1 MSLGGV
7 ELKTLTSLMR
17 ILITGAN
24 GQLGKELNS
33 CFSKFNVEIISFDK
47 TQLDITKIDK
57 IRDCVENFL
66 PDWIIN
72 CAAYT
77 NVDLAEVNINS
88 SNNVNGTGPENLAS
102 ICKSYGSKLLHIS
115 TDSVYSNNLP
125 SFFDVDQKTNP
136 INQYSKSK
144 VLGEELSM
152 FKFKKGTWILRT
164 SWLYGEFG
172 GNFTHAILNKVS
184 NNEIIQ
190 VVDDQFGQPTNSRNL
205 AKFIKSFVFQPPNPG
220 IYHFTDHGYV
230 SRIDFARQILIFRGF
245 DLSRIRSVSTIKQE
259 GIAVRPKFCLLAP
272 SKLTYDD
279 VDCISWQESLQHFLK
294 DFKGNRLNG

>member
-1 MSLGGV
+1 
-7 ELKTLTSLMR
+7 MR

-77 NVDLAEVNINS
+77 NVDLAEVNIDS
-88 SNNVNGTGPENLAS
+88 SNNINGTGPGNLAS
-102 ICKSYGSKLLHIS
+102 ICKSYGSRLLHIS

-125 SFFDVDQKTNP
+125 RFLDADQKTNP

-152 FKFKKGTWILRT
+152 FNFKEGTWILRT

-172 GNFTHAILNKVS
+172 GNFTHAILKKAS

-205 AKFIKSFVFQPPNPG
+205 ANYIKSFIFQPPNPG
-220 IYHFTDHGYV
+220 IYHFTDQGYV
-230 SRIDFARQILIFRGF
+230 SRVDFARQILIFRGF
-245 DLSRIRSVSTIKQE
+245 DLSLIRSVGTKKQE
-259 GIAVRPKFCLLAP
+259 GVAVRPKFCLLAP
-272 SKLTYDD
+272 SNLLYDD

-294 DFKGNRLNG
+294 DLKGNRLNGQFN

>member
-1 MSLGGV
+1 
-7 ELKTLTSLMR
+7 MR

-24 GQLGKELNS
+24 GQLGKALIS
-33 CFSKFNVEIISFDK
+33 CFSEFNVEIISFDK
-47 TQLDITKIDK
+47 NQLDITKIDRV
-57 IRDCVENFL
+57 RDCVEKSL

-77 NVDLAEVNINS
+77 NVDLAEVNINT
-88 SNNVNGTGPENLAS
+88 SNNINGTGPENLAL

-125 SFFDVDQKTNP
+125 IYFDSDQKTNP

-152 FKFKKGTWILRT
+152 FEFKEGTWILRT

-172 GNFTHAILNKVS
+172 GKFIHAILNKLSS
-184 NNEIIQ
+184 NRTIQ
-190 VVDDQFGQPTNSRNL
+190 VVNDQFGQPTNSRNL
-205 AKFIKSFVFQPPNPG
+205 ANYIKSFIFQPPNPG
-220 IYHFTDHGYV
+220 IYHFTDQGYV
-230 SRIDFARQILIFRGF
+230 SRVDFARQILIFSGF
-245 DLSRIRSVSTIKQE
+245 DLSLIRSMGTKKQE

-272 SKLTYDD
+272 SNLLYDD

-294 DFKGNRLNG
+294 DLKGNRLNGQFN

>member
-1 MSLGGV
+1 M
-7 ELKTLTSLMR
+7 K
-17 ILITGAN
+17 ILITGAS
-24 GQLGKELNS
+24 GQLGKELSS
-33 CFSKFNVEIISFDK
+33 CFSKLNVEIISFDK
-47 TQLDITKIDK
+47 TLLDITKIDK

-77 NVDLAEVNINS
+77 NVDLAEVNIDS
-88 SNNVNGTGPENLAS
+88 SNNINGTGPENLAS
-102 ICKSYGSKLLHIS
+102 ICKSYKSKLLHIS
-115 TDSVYSNNLP
+115 TDSVFSNNLP
-125 SFFDVDQKTNP
+125 KFFDVDEKTNP

-152 FKFKKGTWILRT
+152 FKFKEGTWILRT

-184 NNEIIQ
+184 SNGIIQ

-205 AKFIKSFVFQPPNPG
+205 VQFIKSFIFQPPNPG
-220 IYHFTDHGYV
+220 IHHFTDQGYV
-230 SRIDFARQILIFRGF
+230 SRIDFARQISIFLGI
-245 DLSRIRSVSTIKQE
+245 DPSLIRSVNTKKQE

-272 SKLTYDD
+272 SNLLYGD
-279 VDCISWQESLQHFLK
+279 VDYMSWQESLQYFLK
-294 DFKGNRLNG
+294 NSKGNRLNG